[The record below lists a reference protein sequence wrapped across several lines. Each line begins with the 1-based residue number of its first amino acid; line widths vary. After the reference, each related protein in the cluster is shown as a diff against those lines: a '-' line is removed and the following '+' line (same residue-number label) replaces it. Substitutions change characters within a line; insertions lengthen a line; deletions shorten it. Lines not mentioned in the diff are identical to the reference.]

1 MHRLR
6 RDAREPVLLVALELS
21 GGVKRHVE
29 MRQSQLSAAGHT
41 VIILQPSGTEG
52 RVNQVILS
60 TQDRDLKNLAFNLPE
75 ETPVLSELLSGLR
88 LSNIELHH
96 FVGLPVAA
104 LELAASL
111 GIRYDVYV
119 HDYSWVCPRV
129 TLIGGNGAYCGE
141 PPVDACEACIR
152 DHGTSLQKSLTV
164 AALRT
169 RSARILDGASAVI
182 VPSEDV
188 RTRLTRYFPSLP
200 MKVTGWETP
209 IEPALPSKRALD
221 GRIRVAVIGA
231 ISIQKGYKILLE
243 CARDA
248 AERNLD
254 LDFVVIG
261 FTCDDESLLA
271 TGRVF
276 ICGPYA
282 ENEAETLLEREQC
295 DISLFPSVTP
305 ETWCYAL
312 SHAIR
317 RSLPIVAF
325 DMGAI
330 AERLSA
336 YAAAELLP
344 LLTTPA
350 GINDSLL
357 RLVREVNSDSQKE
370 LTMSD
375 TKPVPEELE
384 ASAKL
389 LTLPVGVY
397 AFGIQEGASAAPA
410 EELAVPA
417 LQVGPAPML
426 SPGTVEFLAS
436 SGTFD
441 RWLARGSDSIMV
453 RISGGSV
460 SLLLTSLHS
469 PSSAALAINVR
480 RLDTPELPAGEAGAG
495 VLEPHILAHIRNF
508 GDIRFDGGWAGF
520 MGENLW
526 IEAFAI
532 LSAGPLGPD
541 AMEYR
546 GITANGFETPWLS
559 NQILCGSRGRGLPIM
574 GFAIRLKPDVAERY
588 DCAYTGKF
596 VSGSTVGPLK
606 DGELCCSEVEGD
618 PLDGIA
624 LCVTARSV

>member
-1 MHRLR
+1 
-6 RDAREPVLLVALELS
+6 
-21 GGVKRHVE
+21 
-29 MRQSQLSAAGHT
+29 
-41 VIILQPSGTEG
+41 
-52 RVNQVILS
+52 
-60 TQDRDLKNLAFNLPE
+60 
-75 ETPVLSELLSGLR
+75 
-88 LSNIELHH
+88 
-96 FVGLPVAA
+96 
-104 LELAASL
+104 
-111 GIRYDVYV
+111 
-119 HDYSWVCPRV
+119 
-129 TLIGGNGAYCGE
+129 
-141 PPVDACEACIR
+141 
-152 DHGTSLQKSLTV
+152 
-164 AALRT
+164 
-169 RSARILDGASAVI
+169 
-182 VPSEDV
+182 
-188 RTRLTRYFPSLP
+188 
-200 MKVTGWETP
+200 
-209 IEPALPSKRALD
+209 
-221 GRIRVAVIGA
+221 
-231 ISIQKGYKILLE
+231 
-243 CARDA
+243 
-248 AERNLD
+248 
-254 LDFVVIG
+254 
-261 FTCDDESLLA
+261 
-271 TGRVF
+271 
-276 ICGPYA
+276 
-282 ENEAETLLEREQC
+282 
-295 DISLFPSVTP
+295 
-305 ETWCYAL
+305 
-312 SHAIR
+312 
-317 RSLPIVAF
+317 
-325 DMGAI
+325 
-330 AERLSA
+330 
-336 YAAAELLP
+336 
-344 LLTTPA
+344 
-350 GINDSLL
+350 
-357 RLVREVNSDSQKE
+357 
-370 LTMSD
+370 MSD
-375 TKPVPEELE
+375 TKPVPEELQ
-384 ASAKL
+384 ASVKL

-397 AFGIQEGASAAPA
+397 AFGIQDGASAAAA

-495 VLEPHILAHIRNF
+495 VEPHILAHIRNF

-541 AMEYR
+541 AIEYR

-574 GFAIRLKPDVAERY
+574 GFAIRLKPDAAERY